1 MIKVSVLYLH
11 SDGCRFDFGYYCN
24 RHMPMVKERLGD
36 ACQGIAV
43 DQGIS
48 GDAPG
53 SQPHCIAMG
62 HLFFESV
69 DAFQNAFAPHAE
81 AIMGD
86 IPNYTD
92 IQPVIQV
99 SEVLINARR
108 SETGPFHLH
117 LSGGTA

>member
-1 MIKVSVLYLH
+1 MIKVSVLYPYT
-11 SDGCRFDFGYYCN
+11 DGCRFDVAYYCN

-43 DQGIS
+43 DHGIS
-48 GDAPG
+48 GEAAGSAPYF
-53 SQPHCIAMG
+53 IAMA
-62 HLFFESV
+62 HLFFDTVE
-69 DAFQNAFAPHAE
+69 AFQSAFGPHGPE
-81 AIMGD
+81 IMND

-92 IQPVIQV
+92 VAPVIQI

-117 LSGGTA
+117 LSDGTA